1 MGAAARRTGESV
13 WREKRAAPAGAAPS
27 DAAEKSALLRVV
39 AVLIGTLAALLAIL
53 AAILLLLLLFA
64 TLFFVALLLLIG
76 VLVCHFLSPF
86 ASRCCVRDIRST
98 LGRGRCCA
106 SMSAF
111 RRSVATV
118 RPMLFPCGNL
128 CGGDRFVQ

>member
-13 WREKRAAPAGAAPS
+13 RREKRAAPAGAAPS
-27 DAAEKSALLRVV
+27 NAAEKSALLRVV
-39 AVLIGTLAALLAIL
+39 AVLIGTLTALLAIL

-86 ASRCCVRDIRST
+86 ASRCCVRDISYTPGPRTMLRFDVGVSPE
-98 LGRGRCCA
+98 RGDG
-106 SMSAF
+106 
-111 RRSVATV
+111 ATNV
-118 RPMLFPCGNL
+118 ISLRQPVW
-128 CGGDRFVQ
+128 R